1 LEGRLAVCEIAL
13 HSVLQLDQD
22 LLAVAEGLESMGPVV
37 LRQET
42 LLVRVNLS
50 EQLLQQRLGHVET
63 IQAVQLLN
71 EFLKLFKGKLGQS
84 LRCIIV

>member
-1 LEGRLAVCEIAL
+1 MEGRLAVSEIAL

-22 LLAVAEGLESMGPVV
+22 LLAVAERLESMGPVV

-42 LLVRVNLS
+42 LLVRVDLS

-63 IQAVQLLN
+63 IQTVQLLN
-71 EFLKLFKGKLGQS
+71 EFLKLFKGKLRQS
-84 LRCIIV
+84 LRGIIV